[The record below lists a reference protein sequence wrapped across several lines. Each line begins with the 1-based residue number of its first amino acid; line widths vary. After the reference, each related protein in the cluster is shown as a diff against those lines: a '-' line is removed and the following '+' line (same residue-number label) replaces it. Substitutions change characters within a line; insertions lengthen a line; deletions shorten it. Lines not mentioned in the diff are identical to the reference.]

1 MTEQRPG
8 EHMAAE
14 IAQQPDVL
22 AGLVARQ
29 AEIAEVAEKIS
40 QRPPRFALLAA
51 RGSSDHAALY
61 AKYLIEVLL
70 GLPAGLVSP
79 STATLYGAR
88 PDLRDVL
95 FVTVSQS
102 GGSPD
107 LIEVTETARRQGA
120 LTVSVTNTPESP
132 LRAASELGVDIGA
145 GVEKA
150 VAATKTYSATLMALY
165 LLIDAVRG
173 GKAADAEKIG
183 ELARQTL
190 DGAEEG
196 VQRAVDRYRFVDRV
210 LTTGRGY
217 SYASAL
223 EGSLKLA
230 ETSYLA
236 ARAYSGAD
244 LLHGPVAAVDG
255 ETAVLAVTSA
265 GHGGRA
271 MHEVL
276 EAVSKRGADVLAVG
290 SAAAEVPAA
299 LRIDVAPTVEE
310 LAPIL
315 EILPIQRIALGL
327 SLARGGDPDSPRGLL
342 KVTTTRCASRWA
354 STPAARRPGPPW
366 STPPARCWASGAAK
380 APTRT
385 RTRPR
390 SPRTGSPARSP
401 RRSAPT
407 TPGRCVRASSAWP
420 GSAS

>member
-1 MTEQRPG
+1 MTQLRPG

-14 IAQQPDVL
+14 ISEQPSIL
-22 AGLVARQ
+22 AGLVERRSG
-29 AEIAEVAEKIS
+29 IAAVAEKIS
-40 QRPPRFALLAA
+40 QNPPRFALLAA
-51 RGSSDHAALY
+51 RGSSDHGALY

-95 FVTVSQS
+95 FITVSQS

-107 LIEVTETARRQGA
+107 LIEVTEAARRQGA
-120 LTVSVTNTPESP
+120 LTVSVTNTPDSP

-165 LLIDAVRG
+165 LFIDAIRG
-173 GKAADAEKIG
+173 GKGEDAEKIG
-183 ELARQTL
+183 ELAQQTL
-190 DGAEEG
+190 DGAAEG

-223 EGSLKLA
+223 EASLKLA

-255 ETAVLAVTSA
+255 ETAVLAATSL
-265 GHGGRA
+265 GRGGEA
-271 MHEVL
+271 MREVL
-276 EAVSKRGADVLAVG
+276 EAVGERGADVLAVG
-290 SAAAEVPAA
+290 SAANDVPAA
-299 LRIDVAPTVEE
+299 VRIPVAPTVEE
-310 LAPIL
+310 LAPVL

-327 SLARGGDPDSPRGLL
+327 SLARGGNPDNPRGLL
-342 KVTTTRCASRWA
+342 KVTKTR
-354 STPAARRPGPPW
+354 
-366 STPPARCWASGAAK
+366 
-380 APTRT
+380 
-385 RTRPR
+385 
-390 SPRTGSPARSP
+390 
-401 RRSAPT
+401 
-407 TPGRCVRASSAWP
+407 
-420 GSAS
+420 

>member
-1 MTEQRPG
+1 MTRHHPG

-14 IAQQPDVL
+14 ISEQPAVL
-22 AGLVARQ
+22 AGLVERRAG
-29 AEIAEVAEKIS
+29 IADVAEKIS
-40 QRPPRFALLAA
+40 QNPPRFALLAA

-107 LIEVTETARRQGA
+107 LIEITETARRQGA
-120 LTVSVTNTPESP
+120 LTVSVTNTPDSP
-132 LRAASELGVDIGA
+132 LRAAAELGVDIGA

-150 VAATKTYSATLMALY
+150 VAATKTYSATLLALY
-165 LLIDAVRG
+165 LFIDAVRG
-173 GKAADAEKIG
+173 GKGEEAERIG
-183 ELARQTL
+183 ELAQQTL
-190 DGAEEG
+190 EGAAEG

-217 SYASAL
+217 SYATAL

-255 ETAVLAVTSA
+255 ETAVLAATSA
-265 GHGGRA
+265 GRGGEA
-271 MHEVL
+271 MREVL
-276 EAVSKRGADVLAVG
+276 EAVNERGADVLAVG
-290 SAAAEVPAA
+290 SAAHDVPAA
-299 LRIDVAPTVEE
+299 LRIPVAPSAEE
-310 LAPIL
+310 LAPVL
-315 EILPIQRIALGL
+315 EVLPIQRIALGL

-342 KVTTTRCASRWA
+342 KVTKTR
-354 STPAARRPGPPW
+354 
-366 STPPARCWASGAAK
+366 
-380 APTRT
+380 
-385 RTRPR
+385 
-390 SPRTGSPARSP
+390 
-401 RRSAPT
+401 
-407 TPGRCVRASSAWP
+407 
-420 GSAS
+420 